1 MYTVQQEE
9 EEEDTR
15 KNKET
20 KNEQEEFGDLT
31 KYKRIF
37 LFLLLKRTK
46 QKQVFSFLHDVYRMK
61 RLGCH
66 GQQIRGQM
74 RTR

>member
-1 MYTVQQEE
+1 MYTVQQ
-9 EEEDTR
+9 EEDTR

-46 QKQVFSFLHDVYRMK
+46 QKQVFSFFARCVQNEKIGLSWPTD
-61 RLGCH
+61 
-66 GQQIRGQM
+66 
-74 RTR
+74 